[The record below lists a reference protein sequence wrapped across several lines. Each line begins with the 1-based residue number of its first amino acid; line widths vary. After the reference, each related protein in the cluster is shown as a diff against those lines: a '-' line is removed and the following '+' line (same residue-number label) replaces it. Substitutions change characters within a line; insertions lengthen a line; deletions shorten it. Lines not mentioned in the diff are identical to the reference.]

1 MNYSTKAMAGQLI
14 IFSGPAKLYEVRG
27 YSTITQFILIYDRN
41 SAPGANTKADLIL
54 KVAADDNFSLSFSRG
69 RSFLNGIVICNSS
82 TAPTKTANI
91 DSYLVD
97 IQFE

>member
-1 MNYSTKAMAGQLI
+1 MNYSTKSMAGQLI
-14 IFSGPAKLYEVRG
+14 IFSGPAKLYEIRG
-27 YSTITQFILIYDRN
+27 YSTIAQFILIYDRAT
-41 SAPGANTKADLIL
+41 APGINVKADIVL
-54 KVAADDNFSLSFSRG
+54 KVAADANFSLSYNRG

-82 TAPTKTANI
+82 TAPTKTVNI